1 MNNTS
6 SVQGFEE
13 TPRKSSFLLKVLAGS
28 ALAIVIAGVG
38 VTLIAPKF
46 MDQDGYK
53 KQITQSIAESTG
65 YKVNWKGDIGLS
77 LLPLPHAQINDL
89 TLKAGTQRVMT
100 LKKVDVSVALMPLL
114 SKRIEVTSVEL
125 EGLKVDLLV
134 NGEGRKTWVTEK
146 LDSNSGQSADEKKSS
161 SKESEKESGPEIIL
175 SKVRIVDGLVN
186 YSDEKSG
193 VSHEIKNVNA
203 VLRAESLK
211 GPFALNGDLLWQGHK
226 LDVSLAAGK
235 MEGNEQNYPVQLKTS
250 VPDLGIK
257 ADYSGVVSTAAP
269 MKAEGDINFVAD
281 DLAAT
286 LAVVNGQSV
295 TLPEGI
301 GGAVSL
307 QSGLRY
313 QGEEIDLSGLKFGLG
328 DLSFQGDVKSSAAG
342 GFEVNLKEEK
352 GTKEKSGSLKSILS
366 GLTVKGRGKLSGSV
380 VNIDQST
387 LRVMGQDVAL
397 SGYYDLEKKGFDLA
411 AKVETDNADALL
423 SEYAPDMK
431 LPKKIG
437 AALVHGS
444 LKGTPDKVSYDG
456 TLEALQFSV
465 GAAGSMAL
473 PMDKGGTNALK
484 LSVKHPRFV
493 EAVRIFQP
501 EFEAPLKS
509 MNGGLDLKAD
519 LSLGDKRV
527 ELKNMTANLGGTSVS
542 GDIAVATG
550 GEKSSVTGAL
560 AFGDLAFP
568 ETSSGGAAATSSSS
582 QSSGAGASPPVSSNK
597 GRWSRDKVNL
607 EWMKAF
613 DADLTI
619 KARSI
624 TQNLWKLANAN
635 LAFDLK
641 GGVLKVRDLSAGMFG
656 GQVTMNGKIDSA
668 ASPLSANWSVKAQDV
683 DAGQLQSALTSKKA
697 DTLSGVISNFNVD
710 VSATGSSVADLVQ
723 SLGGKG
729 NLSGKNIVVKGVDAA
744 QLAMTAKGSF
754 KPLDRAGSLF
764 GSFKDGQTEF
774 TQMDAVFPI
783 EKGIVTFTT
792 LKLDGPKATIESTGT
807 VNLPAWTIDLK
818 NTMTVKGTDIP
829 PFDFT
834 IKGPLDNPAQA
845 GGGVIENY
853 LRGRLEKKVNKLIE
867 KELGKLLGD
876 KAAPSV
882 DSAPTSPSPESPVTP
897 VAPEG
902 AVVPSAPEAAPA
914 SKPTKQEKAEKAV
927 KLLEGLLGH

>member
-1 MNNTS
+1 MDNTAS
-6 SVQGFEE
+6 TQGFED
-13 TPRKSSFLLKVLAGS
+13 TPRKSFFVLKVLAGT
-28 ALAIVIAGVG
+28 ALAVAVVGVG

-46 MDQDGYK
+46 MDQEGYK

-125 EGLKVDLLV
+125 EGLKVNLLV
-134 NGEGRKTWVTEK
+134 DGEGRKTWVTKK
-146 LDSNSGQSADEKKSS
+146 LEANGGKSADETTSS
-161 SKESEKESGPEIIL
+161 SKKEQKETGPEIIL
-175 SKVRIVDGLVN
+175 SKVRIVDGLIE
-186 YSDEKSG
+186 YSDEKAG
-193 VSHEIKNVNA
+193 VSHEIKNINA

-257 ADYSGVVSTAAP
+257 ADYSGVISTAAP
-269 MKAEGDINFVAD
+269 MKAEGDITFAAD

-313 QGEEIDLSGLKFGLG
+313 QGEQTELSGLKFGLG
-328 DLSFQGDVKSSAAG
+328 DLSFQGDLKSLAAG
-342 GFEVNLKEEK
+342 GFEMNLKEEK
-352 GTKEKSGSLKSILS
+352 GASEKKSGSLKSILS
-366 GLTVKGRGKLSGSV
+366 GLVVKGRGKLSGSV
-380 VNIDQST
+380 INIDQSA

-397 SGYYDLEKKGFDLA
+397 SGYYDLEKKSFDVK

-423 SEYAPDMK
+423 ADYAPDVK

-437 AALVHGS
+437 AASVEGS
-444 LKGTPDKVSYDG
+444 VKGTSDKVSYDG
-456 TLEALQFSV
+456 TIEALQFSL
-465 GAAGSMAL
+465 GAAGSTAL
-473 PMDKGGTNALK
+473 PMEKGKTNTLK
-484 LSVKHPRFV
+484 FSVKHPKFV

-509 MNGGLDLKAD
+509 MNEGLDLKAD
-519 LSLGDKRV
+519 LSFGDKKV
-527 ELKNMTANLGGTSVS
+527 ELKNMAANLGGTSVS

-550 GEKSSVTGAL
+550 SEKPSVTGAL
-560 AFGDLAFP
+560 AFGDLVFP
-568 ETSSGGAAATSSSS
+568 ETSSGKA
-582 QSSGAGASPPVSSNK
+582 AGASSASSSPAPASNTSNK
-597 GRWSRDKVNL
+597 GRWSRDPINV
-607 EWMKAF
+607 EWMKSF

-624 TQNLWKLANAN
+624 TQNFWKIANAN

-641 GGVLKVRDLSAGMFG
+641 SGVLKVQDLSAGMFG
-656 GQVTMNGKIDSA
+656 GQVSMNGKIDSA
-668 ASPLSANWSVKAQDV
+668 ASPLSVNWSVKANDV
-683 DAGQLQSALTSKKA
+683 DARQLQSALTSKNA
-697 DTLSGVISNFNVD
+697 DTLSGVISSFNVD
-710 VSATGSSVADLVQ
+710 VSASGSSVSDLVQ

-729 NLSGKNIVVKGVDAA
+729 DLGGKNIVVKGVDAA

-754 KPLDRAGSLF
+754 KPLERAGSLF

-774 TQMDAVFPI
+774 TQMEAIFPI
-783 EKGIVTFTT
+783 EKGIVNFTT
-792 LKLDGPKATIESTGT
+792 LKLDGPKATINSTGQ

-818 NTMTVKGTDIP
+818 NSMTVKDTDIP

-867 KELGKLLGD
+867 KELGKLLGE
-876 KAAPSV
+876 KIVPAQQPAPV
-882 DSAPTSPSPESPVTP
+882 DPSLEAPVVP
-897 VAPEG
+897 APEG
-902 AVVPSAPEAAPA
+902 VVPPAPEEAPA
-914 SKPTKQEKAEKAV
+914 PVPAKPTKQEKAEKAV

>member
-1 MNNTS
+1 MDNTVS
-6 SVQGFEE
+6 AQGFED
-13 TPRKSSFLLKVLAGS
+13 TPRKSFFVLKVLAGT
-28 ALAIVIAGVG
+28 ALAVAVIGVG
-38 VTLIAPKF
+38 VTLMAPKF
-46 MDQDGYK
+46 MDQEGYK

-125 EGLKVDLLV
+125 EGLKVNLLV
-134 NGEGRKTWVTEK
+134 DGEGRKTWVTKK
-146 LDSNSGQSADEKKSS
+146 LETNSGESADETPSS
-161 SKESEKESGPEIIL
+161 SKKEQKETGPEIIL
-175 SKVRIVDGLVN
+175 SKVRIVEGLIE

-193 VSHEIKNVNA
+193 VSHEIKNINA

-257 ADYSGVVSTAAP
+257 ADYSGVISTAAP
-269 MKAEGDINFVAD
+269 MKAEGDITFAAD

-286 LAVVNGQSV
+286 LAAVNGQSV

-313 QGEEIDLSGLKFGLG
+313 QGEQTELSGLKFGLG
-328 DLSFQGDVKSSAAG
+328 DLSFQGDLKSLAAG
-342 GFEVNLKEEK
+342 GFEMNLKEEK
-352 GTKEKSGSLKSILS
+352 GVSEKSGSLKSVLS
-366 GLTVKGRGKLSGSV
+366 GLVVKGRGKLSGSV
-380 VNIDQST
+380 VNIDQSA
-387 LRVMGQDVAL
+387 LRVMGQDVEL
-397 SGYYDLEKKGFDLA
+397 SGHYDLEKKSFDVK

-423 SEYAPDMK
+423 ADYAPDVK

-437 AALVHGS
+437 AASVEGS
-444 LKGTPDKVSYDG
+444 VKGTSDKVSYDG
-456 TLEALQFSV
+456 TVKALQFSL
-465 GAAGSMAL
+465 GAAGSTAL
-473 PMDKGGTNALK
+473 PMEKGGTTALK
-484 LSVKHPRFV
+484 LHVKHPKFV

-509 MNGGLDLKAD
+509 MSGGLDLKAD
-519 LSLGDKRV
+519 LSFGDKKV
-527 ELKNMTANLGGTSVS
+527 ELKNMAADLGGTSVS
-542 GDIAVATG
+542 GDISVATG
-550 GEKSSVTGAL
+550 SEKSFVTGAL
-560 AFGDLAFP
+560 AFGDLVFP
-568 ETSSGGAAATSSSS
+568 ETSSEKA
-582 QSSGAGASPPVSSNK
+582 AGASSASSSPAPASNASNK
-597 GRWSRDKVNL
+597 GRWSRDPINV
-607 EWMKAF
+607 EWMKSF

-624 TQNLWKLANAN
+624 TQNLWKIANAN

-641 GGVLKVRDLSAGMFG
+641 SGVLKVKDLSAGMFG
-656 GQVTMNGKIDSA
+656 GQVSMNGKIDSA
-668 ASPLSANWSVKAQDV
+668 ASPLSVNLSVKASDV
-683 DAGQLQSALTSKKA
+683 DARQLQSALTSKNA
-697 DTLSGVISNFNVD
+697 DTLSGVISSFNVD
-710 VSATGSSVADLVQ
+710 VSASGSSVSDLVQ

-729 NLSGKNIVVKGVDAA
+729 DLGGKNIVVKGVDAA

-754 KPLDRAGSLF
+754 KPLERAGSLF

-774 TQMDAVFPI
+774 TQMEAIFPI
-783 EKGIVTFTT
+783 EKGIVNFTT
-792 LKLDGPKATIESTGT
+792 LKLDGPKAAINSTGQ

-818 NTMTVKGTDIP
+818 NSMTVKDTDIP

-834 IKGPLDNPAQA
+834 IKGPLDNPVQA

-867 KELGKLLGD
+867 KELGKLLGE
-876 KAAPSV
+876 KIAPAQP
-882 DSAPTSPSPESPVTP
+882 APTDPSLEAPVVP
-897 VAPEG
+897 APEE
-902 AVVPSAPEAAPA
+902 VVPPAPEEAPA
-914 SKPTKQEKAEKAV
+914 PVPAKPTKQEKAEKAV

>member
-1 MNNTS
+1 MNNAIS
-6 SVQGFEE
+6 AQGFED
-13 TPRKSSFLLKVLAGS
+13 TPRKSFFVLKVLAGT
-28 ALAIVIAGVG
+28 ALAVAVVGVG

-46 MDQDGYK
+46 MDQEGYK

-125 EGLKVDLLV
+125 EGLKVNLLV
-134 NGEGRKTWVTEK
+134 DGEGRKTWVTEK
-146 LDSNSGQSADEKKSS
+146 LEANGGKSVDETPSSPKK
-161 SKESEKESGPEIIL
+161 EQEESGPEIIL
-175 SKVRIVDGLVN
+175 SKVRIVDGLIE

-193 VSHEIKNVNA
+193 VSHEIKNISA

-257 ADYSGVVSTAAP
+257 ADYSGVISTAAP
-269 MKAEGDINFVAD
+269 MKAEGDITFAAD

-313 QGEEIDLSGLKFGLG
+313 QGEQIELSGLKFGLG
-328 DLSFQGDVKSSAAG
+328 DLSFQGDLKSLAAG
-342 GFEVNLKEEK
+342 GFEMNLKEEK
-352 GTKEKSGSLKSILS
+352 GVSEKSGSLKSILS
-366 GLTVKGRGKLSGSV
+366 GLVVKGQGKLSGSV
-380 VNIDQST
+380 INIDQSA

-397 SGYYDLEKKGFDLA
+397 SGHYDLEKKSFDVK
-411 AKVETDNADALL
+411 AKVETDNADAFLA
-423 SEYAPDMK
+423 EYAPDLK
-431 LPKKIG
+431 FPKKIG
-437 AALVHGS
+437 AASIEGS
-444 LKGTPDKVSYDG
+444 VKGTPDKVSYDG
-456 TLEALQFSV
+456 TIEALQFSL
-465 GAAGSMAL
+465 GAAGSTAL
-473 PMDKGGTNALK
+473 PMEKGKTNTLK
-484 LSVKHPRFV
+484 FSVKHPKFV
-493 EAVRIFQP
+493 EAVRVFQP

-519 LSLGDKRV
+519 LSFGDKKV
-527 ELKNMTANLGGTSVS
+527 ELKNMAANLGGTSVS
-542 GDIAVATG
+542 GDISVATG
-550 GEKSSVTGAL
+550 SEKSSVTGAL
-560 AFGDLAFP
+560 AFGDLVFP
-568 ETSSGGAAATSSSS
+568 ETSSRKAAAADSSVSSSPTP
-582 QSSGAGASPPVSSNK
+582 ASNTSNK
-597 GRWSRDKVNL
+597 GRWSRDPINV
-607 EWMKAF
+607 EWMKSF

-619 KARSI
+619 KARTI
-624 TQNLWKLANAN
+624 TQNLWKIANAN

-641 GGVLKVRDLSAGMFG
+641 SGVLKVRDLSAGMFG
-656 GQVTMNGKIDSA
+656 GQVSMNGKIDSA
-668 ASPLSANWSVKAQDV
+668 ASPLSLNWSVKASDV
-683 DAGQLQSALTSKKA
+683 DARQLQSALTSKNA
-697 DTLSGVISNFNVD
+697 DTLSGVISSFNVD
-710 VSATGSSVADLVQ
+710 VSASGSSVSDLVQ

-729 NLSGKNIVVKGVDAA
+729 DLGGKNIVVKGVDAA

-754 KPLDRAGSLF
+754 KPLERAGSLF

-774 TQMDAVFPI
+774 TQMEAVFPI
-783 EKGIVTFTT
+783 KKGIVNFTT
-792 LKLDGPKATIESTGT
+792 LKLDGPKATINSTGQ

-818 NTMTVKGTDIP
+818 NSMTVKDTDIP

-867 KELGKLLGD
+867 KELGKLLGE
-876 KAAPSV
+876 KIAPAQP
-882 DSAPTSPSPESPVTP
+882 APTDPSLEAPVVP
-897 VAPEG
+897 APEG
-902 AVVPSAPEAAPA
+902 VVPPAPEEAPA
-914 SKPTKQEKAEKAV
+914 PVPAKPTKQEKAEKAV